1 MALSPSSMSGPAV
14 TGRTS
19 FEDFICVT
27 CMHTF
32 FSGVMKIPNP
42 GAASL
47 PSMALD
53 SRRETLSTFQNQTRQ
68 FS

>member
-19 FEDFICVT
+19 FEDF
-27 CMHTF
+27 MHV

-42 GAASL
+42 GAAYL

-53 SRRETLSTFQNQTRQ
+53 SRRETLSTSQNQTRQ